1 MNYPNTIKQLIEC
14 FKKLPGIGSKTA
26 ERLAFSVMNLDDEIV
41 NLFSDSLKNIKTKIK
56 HCEICNNLT
65 EDAICPICSDQ
76 NRDKSVICVV
86 EDTKNINVFEKV
98 GTYSGVY
105 HVLNGLIS
113 PLDGVGPD
121 DININSLMD
130 RLKDDKVKE
139 VIIAVKPSIEGETT
153 ALYISKLLEGTNI
166 VVSKI
171 AHGIPLGADIDYID
185 SMTLELALE
194 DRKKISE

>member
-41 NLFSDSLKNIKTKIK
+41 NLFSDSLKNIKIKIK
-56 HCEICNNLT
+56 HCKICNNFT
-65 EDAICPICSDQ
+65 EEDICPICSDQ
-76 NRDKSVICVV
+76 NRDKSIICVV

-98 GTYSGVY
+98 GTYRGVY

-113 PLDGVGPD
+113 PLDGIGPD
-121 DININSLMD
+121 DININSLMS
-130 RLKDDKVKE
+130 RLKDNKIKE
-139 VIIAVKPSIEGETT
+139 IIIAVKPSIEGETT
-153 ALYISKLLEGTNI
+153 ALYISKLLEGTDVI
-166 VVSKI
+166 VSKI
-171 AHGIPLGADIDYID
+171 AHGIPLGAEIDYID